1 MIDLV
6 WASLALPLAGVVLLA
21 VLGMRVSARGA
32 GWIASLVMLVAF
44 ACAVAATIMLAARPE
59 EDRAVVDV
67 AWTWLTAGD
76 FRIGLD
82 LWFDELTAVMLLI
95 VTGVGFLIHVYSI
108 GYMHGDPQARRFMA
122 YLNLF
127 IFSML
132 LLVLSANLVLLLAGW
147 GLVGLS
153 SYLLIGFWH
162 HKPSAIK
169 AAKKAFV
176 MNAIGDVGLAIGVF
190 LLFVDLRTVSY
201 AGVFERASSLSET
214 QASIACLL
222 LLVGALAKSAQLPL
236 HTWLPDAM
244 EGPTPISALI
254 HAATMVTAGVY
265 LIARMNPL
273 YQFAPKV
280 LDLIVL
286 LGVAGLLMAGFIA
299 IVQTD
304 IKRIIAFSTMSQIAY
319 MFVGV
324 GLSAYWAG
332 IFHLFTHAFFKA
344 LLFLGAG
351 IVIHALHG
359 EQDIRNM
366 GGLRRIMPKT
376 WFVMLIGA
384 LALAGVFPFSGGFSK
399 DAILAAAL
407 HVDSPIGWI
416 AFVGGLIGALVTGIY
431 TFRLMFRVF
440 HGRPS
445 PFAEKVAPESVHHH
459 GEGPSSML
467 WPVYLLAIGAAFA
480 GFLQFPGL
488 THVMSSW
495 LEPIAP
501 GGMVEATVGQ
511 EWLVTIL
518 GTAVGL
524 IGIAIAY
531 HLYATGSDAPE
542 RIYHGRG
549 RLPAHVL
556 EHRFYWDDLYA
567 WTIERPLM
575 WASSFLVRDVD
586 RPAFRWAPLDGLGQL
601 TAFLGRS
608 FAVIENGIV
617 RMYALVLA
625 LGVGGLILYLL
636 VHGA

>member
-1 MIDLV
+1 MTELV
-6 WASLALPLAGVVLLA
+6 WITLALPLVGVALLT
-21 VLGMRVSARGA
+21 VLGMRLPAKGA
-32 GWIASLVMLVAF
+32 GWLASLIMLAAF
-44 ACAVAATIMLAARPE
+44 VCAAIATIMLATRPE
-59 EDRAVVDV
+59 EERQVVQE
-67 AWTWLTAGD
+67 AWTWLSAGS
-76 FRIGLD
+76 FRVGLD
-82 LWFDELTAVMLLI
+82 IWFDELTAVMLLI

-108 GYMHGDPQARRFMA
+108 GYMQDDPQSRRFMA
-122 YLNLF
+122 YMNLF
-127 IFSML
+127 VFSML
-132 LLVLSANLVLLLAGW
+132 LLVVSANLVLLLAGW

-162 HKPSAIK
+162 QKPKAIA

-176 MNAIGDVGLAIGVF
+176 MNAIGDVGLAVGLF
-190 LLFVDLRTVSY
+190 LLFVDLGTVSY
-201 AGVFERASSLSET
+201 AGIFSQAGTLSET

-273 YQFAPKV
+273 YVHAPLV

-286 LGVAGLLMAGFIA
+286 IGVAGLLMAGFIA
-299 IVQTD
+299 LVQTD

-324 GLSAYWAG
+324 GLTAYWTG

-351 IVIHALHG
+351 LVIHALNG

-366 GGLRRIMPKT
+366 GGLKRVMPKV

-384 LALAGVFPFSGGFSK
+384 LALSGIFPFSGGFSK
-399 DAILAAAL
+399 DAIISSGL
-407 HVDSPIGWI
+407 HVGGWLGWT
-416 AFVGGLIGALVTGIY
+416 AFTAGLIGACVTGIY

-440 HGRPS
+440 HGPPS
-445 PFAEKVAPESVHHH
+445 PYAEKVAPENVHHH
-459 GEGPSSML
+459 GEGPRTML
-467 WPVYLLAIGAAFA
+467 WPVYLLAVGAAFA
-480 GFLQFPGL
+480 GLLQIPGV
-488 THVMSSW
+488 THVMFSW

-501 GGMVEATVGQ
+501 DGMVEATVGQ
-511 EWLVTIL
+511 EWLTTLL
-518 GTAVGL
+518 GTTAGL
-524 IGIAIAY
+524 IGIGIAY
-531 HLYATGSDAPE
+531 HLYVSHVDAPGH
-542 RIYHGRG
+542 IYQGRG
-549 RLPAHVL
+549 RLIAHAL
-556 EHRFYWDDLYA
+556 ERRLYWDDLYL
-567 WTIERPLM
+567 WTFEKPVQ
-575 WASSFLVRDVD
+575 WPASFVNRDVD
-586 RPAFRWAPLDGLGQL
+586 RTAFRWAPLDGLGQL
-601 TAFLGRS
+601 TAFFGRS

-625 LGVGGLILYLL
+625 LGIAGLLLYLL
-636 VHGA
+636 VRGA

>member
-1 MIDLV
+1 MVDLV
-6 WASLALPLAGVVLLA
+6 WASLALPLAGVALLA
-21 VLGMRVSARGA
+21 VLGMRVSARAA
-32 GWIASLVMLVAF
+32 GWIASLVMLAAF
-44 ACAVAATIMLAARPE
+44 GCAVVATAILASRPE
-59 EDRAVVDV
+59 ADRAVVGV

-82 LWFDELTAVMLLI
+82 IWIDELTAVMLLI

-108 GYMHGDPQARRFMA
+108 GYMEGDPQARRFMA

-127 IFSML
+127 VFSML

-162 HKPSAIK
+162 SKPSAIK

-176 MNAIGDVGLAIGVF
+176 MNAVGDVGLAVGIF
-190 LLFVDLRTVSY
+190 LLFVDLGTVSY
-201 AGVFERASSLSET
+201 AGVFEGASKLSET

-273 YQFAPKV
+273 FHFAPMV

-286 LGVAGLLMAGFIA
+286 IGVAGLLMAGCIA

-324 GLSAYWAG
+324 GLGAYWAG
-332 IFHLFTHAFFKA
+332 VFHLLTHAFFKA

-351 IVIHALHG
+351 VVIHALHG

-366 GGLRRIMPKT
+366 GGLRRWMPKT

-416 AFVGGLIGALVTGIY
+416 AFAGGLAGALVTGVY

-440 HGRPS
+440 HGAPS
-445 PFAEKVAPESVHHH
+445 PYAERVVPDAVHHH
-459 GEGPSSML
+459 GEGPGSML
-467 WPVYLLAIGAAFA
+467 WPVYILAIGAAVS

-488 THVMSSW
+488 THVMTSW
-495 LEPIAP
+495 LDPISP
-501 GGMVEATVGQ
+501 YGMVEATVGQ
-511 EWLVTIL
+511 EWLVTVL

-524 IGIAIAY
+524 IGIGIAY
-531 HLYATGSDAPE
+531 HLYASNSDAPE
-542 RIYHGRG
+542 RIYAGRG
-549 RLPAHVL
+549 RLLAHVF
-556 EHRFYWDDLYA
+556 EHRFYWDDLYRWA
-567 WTIERPLM
+567 FERPAM
-575 WASSFLVRDVD
+575 WASSLLVRDID
-586 RPAFRWAPLDGLGQL
+586 RPAFGWAPLDGVGQL

-608 FAVIENGIV
+608 LAVVENGIV
-617 RMYALVLA
+617 RMYALVIA

-636 VHGA
+636 VRGA